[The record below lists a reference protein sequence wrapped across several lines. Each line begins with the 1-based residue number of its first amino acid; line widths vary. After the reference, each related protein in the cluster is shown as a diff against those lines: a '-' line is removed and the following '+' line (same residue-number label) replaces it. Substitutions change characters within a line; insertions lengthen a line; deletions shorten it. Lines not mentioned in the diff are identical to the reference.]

1 MENKI
6 RILSKIGKGTFG
18 SVYKVKNIITR
29 DIYALKKIPYLLNQ
43 NMLKEKDKINIIN
56 ELRILKFCNCPFLLN
71 YHYSYITNHHIN
83 IITNFAKYSD
93 LFKIINS
100 HKLKKKKFEED
111 VIWSYFIQV
120 ALEFM
125 CRDKQYIS

>member
-18 SVYKVKNIITR
+18 SVYKVKNIVTG
-29 DIYALKKIPYLLNQ
+29 DIYALKKIPYTNCD
-43 NMLKEKDKINIIN
+43 EKDKLNIIN

-93 LFKIINS
+93 LSKII
-100 HKLKKKKFEED
+100 KKYKNIKRNYGN
-111 VIWSYFIQV
+111 I
-120 ALEFM
+120 
-125 CRDKQYIS
+125 

>member
-18 SVYKVKNIITR
+18 SVYKVKNIVTG
-29 DIYALKKIPYLLNQ
+29 DIYALKKIPYTNSD
-43 NMLKEKDKINIIN
+43 EKDKQNIIN
-56 ELRILKFCNCPFLLN
+56 ELRILKFCNCPFLLT
-71 YHYSYITNHHIN
+71 YHYSYISNHHIN

-100 HKLKKKKFEED
+100 YKLKKKKLKKKLFG
-111 VIWSYFIQV
+111 VILFK
-120 ALEFM
+120 LH
-125 CRDKQYIS
+125 